1 MIAAFAPLLDV
12 AIQLLASILLGVG
25 SWAAWRVTTWLRLS
39 NDEKVR
45 GYLNTALENAVTW
58 AAAEARRRVIMAGG
72 APQPGDMV
80 PDAVQYVVQ
89 RVPGALSHF
98 GITPDGVRD
107 MVEKRLAR
115 VGA

>member
-1 MIAAFAPLLDV
+1 MIEAFAPLLDV

-58 AAAEARRRVIMAGG
+58 AANEARRRVLPDS
-72 APQPGDMV
+72 APAPPDPQ
-80 PDAVQYVVQ
+80 DAVQYVVQ
-89 RVPGALSHF
+89 RVPGALQHF
-98 GITPDGVRD
+98 GITPDGVRQ
-107 MVEKRLAR
+107 MVEARLAR
-115 VGA
+115 LGA

>member
-58 AAAEARRRVIMAGG
+58 AAAEARRRVIPPGG
-72 APQPGDMV
+72 TPGPPDLAPE
-80 PDAVQYVVQ
+80 AVQYVVQ
-89 RVPGALSHF
+89 RVPGALAHF